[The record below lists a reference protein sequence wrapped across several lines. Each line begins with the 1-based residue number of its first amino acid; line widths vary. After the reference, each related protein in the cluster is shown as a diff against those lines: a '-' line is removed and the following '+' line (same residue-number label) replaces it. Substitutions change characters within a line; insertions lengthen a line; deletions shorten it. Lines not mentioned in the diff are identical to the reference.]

1 MPNEKS
7 SSFSSSNLCFW
18 ASARM
23 LYVICLVSIGV
34 RDGRSSGRSLPC
46 ILILGAEPAVICRSE
61 PFLSIITF
69 KRSCR
74 LGTFLGSVVASIIA
88 PYFSELENWRIS
100 EIVLSNQL
108 ISNLICHRCPYYLFY
123 GSYTFF
129 HLCNTA
135 HPQCLHPVFYS
146 SPF

>member
-23 LYVICLVSIGV
+23 LYVICLVSTGF

-61 PFLSIITF
+61 PLLSIITF

-74 LGTFLGSVVASIIA
+74 PGTFLGSVISGIVSPCLDQGNHVAVMDQGNRVAVNADTVGLLHNLA
-88 PYFSELENWRIS
+88 P
-100 EIVLSNQL
+100 
-108 ISNLICHRCPYYLFY
+108 
-123 GSYTFF
+123 
-129 HLCNTA
+129 
-135 HPQCLHPVFYS
+135 
-146 SPF
+146 